1 MFGLFSQIFCYNRI
15 LQKLQQE
22 RKTKMT
28 KEQIETRLAKMGI
41 EKDIVV
47 EMDEDD
53 YKDWTSKFLKAQK
66 T

>member
-1 MFGLFSQIFCYNRI
+1 
-15 LQKLQQE
+15 
-22 RKTKMT
+22 MT

-66 T
+66 TEAAVIVVSSMITVMNGWRA